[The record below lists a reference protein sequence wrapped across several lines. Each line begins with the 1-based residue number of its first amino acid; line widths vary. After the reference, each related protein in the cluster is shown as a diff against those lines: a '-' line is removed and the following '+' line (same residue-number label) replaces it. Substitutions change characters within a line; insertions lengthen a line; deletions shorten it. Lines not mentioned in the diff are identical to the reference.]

1 MDEKPTNRPTTWKQ
15 VDYSAL
21 PQDEYLKRK
30 KKEQIKV
37 YLITYIAYSL
47 IHFERVFWSLSK
59 SYLKTGPY
67 KDQFT
72 TTVLSSFDFAE
83 LIAYSFFLYLSG
95 IIGDNFDQRRVL
107 TWAYLGLGTVFFM
120 LGLPGFM
127 DMSSGFWYYYF
138 ILVMVLI
145 GALNAMLWPS
155 FISIV
160 GHWFPK
166 SSRGFLAGLWSTCNN
181 TGNIL
186 GIQLGAGLLTI
197 FGDNWQWLLVTISLL
212 VYIWA
217 GVIYFFLVPEPDLI
231 GI

>member
-1 MDEKPTNRPTTWKQ
+1 
-15 VDYSAL
+15 VDYSRL
-21 PQDEYLKRK
+21 PETEYNKMKR
-30 KKEQIKV
+30 KEQIKV

-67 KDQFT
+67 KEYFT
-72 TTVLSSFDFAE
+72 NGVLSSFDFAE
-83 LIAYSFFLYLSG
+83 LISYSFFLYLSG

-107 TWAYLGLGTVFFM
+107 TWAYIGLGTAFFL

-127 DMSSGFWYYYF
+127 DLSSGFWYYYF
-138 ILVMVLI
+138 IVVMVMI

-181 TGNIL
+181 TGNII
-186 GIQLGAGLLTI
+186 GIQIGAFLLNF
-197 FGDNWQWLLVTISLL
+197 FGDNWQWLLISISAL
-212 VYIWA
+212 VFIWA
-217 GVIYFFLVPEPDLI
+217 DVIYFYLVPEPDLI
-231 GI
+231 GIKIEEKSEN